1 MLTRIITFDVTPEH
15 TSAFRTAFLK
25 AKAGTVKEAR
35 FEEAR
40 LFVDNSN
47 PNRFFAYERLQ
58 DDAEAFHNAQPYVKQ
73 LFEFLET
80 SNTAVMVRNVTDTK
94 PAPDHSKTANAE
106 DNVFVIFFI
115 FKIKPEYKDQLV
127 AQFEK
132 HITHT
137 KDEPGNILFDLYT
150 VNGAED
156 ELVVYEH
163 WRKESDVWD
172 IHFHQPY
179 AEETGA
185 LMEKAVVGDM
195 NQYMNFVTEVI

>member
-1 MLTRIITFDVTPEH
+1 MLTRIFTFDVTPEH
-15 TSAFRTAFLK
+15 TAAFRASFLE
-25 AKAGTVKEAR
+25 AKAGTEKEAQ
-35 FEEAR
+35 FEEAK

-80 SNTAVMVRNVTDTK
+80 SNTAVTVRHVTDTK
-94 PAPDHSKTANAE
+94 PVPDHSKTANTE

-150 VNGAED
+150 VDGAED

-195 NQYMNFVTEVI
+195 NQYMNFVTEVV

>member
-15 TSAFRTAFLK
+15 TAAFRTAFLE
-25 AKAGTVKEAR
+25 AKAGTEKEAQ
-35 FEEAR
+35 FEEAK

-80 SNTAVMVRNVTDTK
+80 SNTAVTVRHVTDTK
-94 PAPDHSKTANAE
+94 PVPDHSKTANTE

-150 VNGAED
+150 VDGAED

-195 NQYMNFVTEVI
+195 NQYMNFVTEVV

>member
-1 MLTRIITFDVTPEH
+1 M
-15 TSAFRTAFLK
+15 K
-25 AKAGTVKEAR
+25 GAG

-40 LFVDNSN
+40 LFVDNDN

-58 DDAEAFHNAQPYVKQ
+58 NDAEEFHNAQPYTKN
-73 LFEFLET
+73 LFGFLEKSQT
-80 SNTAVMVRNVTDTK
+80 VVIVRNVSDTI
-94 PAPDHSKTANAE
+94 PAPDHSKSPNAE
-106 DNVFVIFFI
+106 DEVFVIFFI
-115 FKIKPEYKDQLV
+115 FKMKPEHRDRLL

-150 VNGAED
+150 VDGVDD
-156 ELVVYEH
+156 EFVVYEH

-185 LMEKAVVGDM
+185 LMEQAVVGDM
-195 NQYMNFVTEVI
+195 NQYMNFVTEVV